1 MTTQIMSDVPD
12 FMLSKDSVYSL
23 YRVYI
28 IFTAQKIPVW
38 TPLLRLGLRYYQ
50 GTKVTYTHSLV
61 ALVDLHQETIYWYE
75 MDFSRGMAVY
85 QSEYD
90 TVHYEDN
97 TLTVGYDTFYGGTE
111 EETYT
116 AVDVTTKVTNSELN
130 ERWTAYLTDERL
142 TPWSLLKHLTPANPN
157 KITWTCSGLT
167 EALLTGDA
175 YRCYISPKSP
185 DQLLYTLTH

>member
-1 MTTQIMSDVPD
+1 MTTQIMNNLPD
-12 FMLSKDSVYSL
+12 FIVCKDSVYSL

-28 IFTAQKIPVW
+28 IFTAQKIPLW
-38 TPLLRLGLRYYQ
+38 TPLLRLGLRHYQ

-61 ALVDLHQETIYWYE
+61 ALVDLQQEAIFWYE

-90 TVHYEDN
+90 TIHYEGS

-116 AVDVTTKVTNSELN
+116 AVDVTTHVTNTELN
-130 ERWTAYLTDERL
+130 ERWNEYLTDERL

>member
-1 MTTQIMSDVPD
+1 MTTQIMSDIPD

-28 IFTAQKIPVW
+28 IFTAQKIPLW

-61 ALVDLHQETIYWYE
+61 ALVDLQQEAIFWYE

-90 TVHYEDN
+90 TVHYEGN
-97 TLTVGYDTFYGGTE
+97 ALTVGYDTFYGGSE
-111 EETYT
+111 EKTYT
-116 AVDVTTKVTNSELN
+116 AVDVTTDVTNSELN